1 MSEPKKQLRVDVI
14 SDVVCP
20 WCYVGKRH
28 LEQAI
33 ASTKDRYD
41 VQVVWHPYQLTPE
54 MPPEGKDWDQH
65 VRDRFG
71 SPERLAPMQE
81 RLREVGTK
89 AGIPFAFEK
98 IRRAANT
105 FDAHRLIL
113 LAGTVDQQDALVEAL
128 FRAYFVEGRDVG
140 NRDTLIAIAS
150 EAGLDEATTRQW
162 LESDAGAEGI
172 RNGLSEARRVGV
184 QGVPFFIVDGK
195 LAVSGAH
202 PPELLASLFDQA
214 TANES

>member
-1 MSEPKKQLRVDVI
+1 MTEQKKQLRVDVI

-81 RLREVGTK
+81 RLREVGGN

-113 LAGTVDQQDALVEAL
+113 LAGTVGKQDEMVEGL
-128 FRAYFVEGRDVG
+128 FRAYFVDGRDVG
-140 NRDTLIAIAS
+140 DRDTLVAVAS
-150 EAGLDEATTRQW
+150 EAGLDEDTVKSW
-162 LESDAGAEGI
+162 LDSNAAADGI

-202 PPELLASLFDQA
+202 PPEAIASLFDRA
-214 TANES
+214 AADDS